1 MTGTEPHAGETGLMD
16 TITYVGL
23 DVHKATV
30 AVALAEDGRDGE
42 VRRVGVFAN
51 RAEVLT
57 KLAARLSR
65 GGRRLS
71 FCYEAGPCGYGLHR
85 RLTGCGHDCVVV
97 APC

>member
-1 MTGTEPHAGETGLMD
+1 MD

-65 GGRRLS
+65 GGRH
-71 FCYEAGPCGYGLHR
+71 GPWAR
-85 RLTGCGHDCVVV
+85 AAAAVV
-97 APC
+97 AAKGGLSPWWRKAR